1 MAEYVRK
8 RWEPQFEGTTRRD
21 RQGCSYDS
29 YLPDPIVGWNL
40 TLSSDLAADIADAE
54 TAIRDLNQAGTSHV
68 SLEGFA
74 RFLLRAEAVASSKI
88 EGLDAGPRRLVEAE
102 AAIAQGGNAA
112 DRVAVEVLGNI
123 AAMES
128 AIEVATRH
136 QTISLTDLLEIHRV
150 LMDRSPRP
158 ELGGAVRDTQN
169 WIGGSSYNP
178 CSAVF
183 VPPPPE
189 QVHNLLHDVV
199 DYTNGD
205 NHSPLVQAAIAHAQ
219 FETIHPFADGNG
231 RTGRALIHIILRRR
245 GLSPRFVP
253 PISLVLAT
261 WSDDYISGLN
271 TFRHLHLANS
281 PERSLAAH
289 TWLRTF
295 AGATLRAC
303 RDAENYASRIDAVI
317 DQWRSCLG
325 TIRKGSALDLLI
337 DVLPG
342 VPLLTVDSAAGLI
355 SRSDVAT
362 GAAINRLVATEIL
375 TQRNLGK
382 QRYRIFEAPAIL
394 DLFASLERALASP
407 TGDTATEPPVRP
419 VPKRSP
425 DDR

>member
-1 MAEYVRK
+1 MAGYVRK
-8 RWEPQFEGTTRRD
+8 RWEPQFEGMTRRD
-21 RQGCSYDS
+21 RQGCSYDA

-40 TLSSDLAADIADAE
+40 TLPSDLAADIADAE
-54 TAIRDLNQAGTSHV
+54 AAIRDLNQAGTSHV
-68 SLEGFA
+68 SLEGLA
-74 RFLLRAEAVASSKI
+74 RFLLRAESVASSKI

-102 AAIAQGGNAA
+102 AAIALGGDAA

-128 AIEVATRH
+128 AIEVVSRY
-136 QTISLTDLLEIHRV
+136 QMISLTDLLEIHRA

-158 ELGGAVRDTQN
+158 ELGGVVREGQN

-178 CSAVF
+178 CSAAF

-189 QVHNLLHDVV
+189 QVHDLLHDLVE
-199 DYTNGD
+199 YTNGD
-205 NHSPLVQAAIAHAQ
+205 DHSPLVQAAIAQAQ

-231 RTGRALIHIILRRR
+231 RTGRALIHVILRRR
-245 GLSPRFVP
+245 GLSRRFVP

-261 WSDDYISGLN
+261 WSDDYISGLT
-271 TFRHLHLANS
+271 TFRHLHRADS

-303 RDAENYASRIDAVI
+303 SDAENYASRIDQVV
-317 DQWRSCLG
+317 DEWRSSLG
-325 TIRKGSALDLLI
+325 TVRKGSALNLLI

-342 VPLLTVDSAAGLI
+342 APLLTVDSAAGLI
-355 SRSDVAT
+355 DRSDVAA
-362 GAAINRLVATEIL
+362 GAAINRLVETGVLI
-375 TQRNLGK
+375 QRNIGK

-394 DLFASLERALASP
+394 DLFTSLERTLASP

-419 VPKRSP
+419 VPNRSLG
-425 DDR
+425 DR